1 MSRTYHLDG
10 VSVEALRGVSLI
22 VQPGDYVALVGP
34 SGSGK
39 STLMHLLGGLDRPTG
54 GRLVIGGR
62 DVTRWPRRR
71 WPTLRNE
78 TIGFVFQAFHLLPRT
93 SAVENV
99 ALPLVYRGVS
109 ARQRR
114 ERAAAML
121 GRVGL
126 GHRLD
131 HRPNQMSGGEQQR
144 VAIARALVTEPTV
157 LLADEPTGNLD
168 SVTGEAVLEL
178 LERLNAESG
187 VALVMVTH
195 DQEVAARARRR
206 ITMRDG
212 VVVADSAAADDAAAV
227 ARRPD
232 GDDPHSDHDRP
243 PSVDHGRPATLVPA
257 PSAEPRSASGS
268 GPGHPSGGSGGA
280 AGATGRLPR
289 EADPREPGVRASPE
303 VRREGRRGVAGG
315 AGRAAGQ
322 PAAQRADHARGDHRG
337 GLGGAAG
344 RHRHRH
350 QAEGRATG
358 RGPRLQPAAGR
369 PRPGSSWARRRR
381 CRR

>member
-1 MSRTYHLDG
+1 MTGAPPAIEAVDVSRTYHLDG
-10 VSVEALRGVSLI
+10 VSVEALRGVSLV

-62 DVTRWPRRR
+62 DVNALAP
-71 WPTLRNE
+71 PEMATLRNE

-168 SVTGEAVLEL
+168 SVTGAAVLEL

-212 VVVADSAAADDAAAV
+212 VVVADSAAVDSAAA
-227 ARRPD
+227 AHPATA
-232 GDDPHSDHDRP
+232 DDPHPDHDRP

-280 AGATGRLPR
+280 AGATGRLPHEVER
-289 EADPREPGVRASPE
+289 PETDPRDVPPGAADSPGDP
-303 VRREGRRGVAGG
+303 RTGR
-315 AGRAAGQ
+315 
-322 PAAQRADHARGDHRG
+322 P
-337 GLGGAAG
+337 GGAA
-344 RHRHRH
+344 
-350 QAEGRATG
+350 
-358 RGPRLQPAAGR
+358 
-369 PRPGSSWARRRR
+369 
-381 CRR
+381 

>member
-1 MSRTYHLDG
+1 MTGAPPAIEAVDVSRTYHLDG
-10 VSVEALRGVSLI
+10 VSVEALRGVSLV

-62 DVTRWPRRR
+62 DVSALAP
-71 WPTLRNE
+71 PEMATLRNE

-168 SVTGEAVLEL
+168 SVTGAAVLEL

-212 VVVADSAAADDAAAV
+212 AVVADSAAADSAAAV
-227 ARRPD
+227 RPATAD
-232 GDDPHSDHDRP
+232 RDDPHPDHDRP

-268 GPGHPSGGSGGA
+268 GPGHPPGGSGGA

-289 EADPREPGVRASPE
+289 EADPGEPG
-303 VRREGRRGVAGG
+303 
-315 AGRAAGQ
+315 
-322 PAAQRADHARGDHRG
+322 AD
-337 GLGGAAG
+337 
-344 RHRHRH
+344 
-350 QAEGRATG
+350 
-358 RGPRLQPAAGR
+358 
-369 PRPGSSWARRRR
+369 RPGGVT
-381 CRR
+381 

>member
-1 MSRTYHLDG
+1 MTEPAVSGPHDGGRVPAIEAVDVSRTYQLDG
-10 VSVEALRGVSLI
+10 VSVQALRGVSLT

-62 DVTRWPRRR
+62 DVNALAP
-71 WPTLRNE
+71 PEMATLRNE

-168 SVTGEAVLEL
+168 SVTGAAVLEL
-178 LERLNAESG
+178 LEQLNAESG

-195 DQEVAARARRR
+195 DQEVAARAQRR

-212 VVVADSAAADDAAAV
+212 VVVADSAASPHPPVAANADPRSA
-227 ARRPD
+227 
-232 GDDPHSDHDRP
+232 HDRP
-243 PSVDHGRPATLVPA
+243 LSVDHGRPATLVSA

-280 AGATGRLPR
+280 AGATGRLPSEVER
-289 EADPREPGVRASPE
+289 PDTDARDVAPGEPE
-303 VRREGRRGVAGG
+303 VDQPGG
-315 AGRAAGQ
+315 TA
-322 PAAQRADHARGDHRG
+322 
-337 GLGGAAG
+337 
-344 RHRHRH
+344 
-350 QAEGRATG
+350 
-358 RGPRLQPAAGR
+358 
-369 PRPGSSWARRRR
+369 
-381 CRR
+381 

>member
-1 MSRTYHLDG
+1 MTGSAAADPRGDPPAGERVPAIEAVEVSRTYQLDG
-10 VSVEALRGVSLI
+10 VSVEALRGVSLT

-62 DVTRWPRRR
+62 DVNALAP
-71 WPTLRNE
+71 PEMATLRNE

-99 ALPLVYRGVS
+99 ALPLVYRGMS

-168 SVTGEAVLEL
+168 SVTGAAVLEL
-178 LERLNAESG
+178 LEQLNAESG

-195 DQEVAARARRR
+195 DQEVAARAHRR

-212 VVVADSAAADDAAAV
+212 VVVADSA
-227 ARRPD
+227 
-232 GDDPHSDHDRP
+232 DPRSAHDRP

-289 EADPREPGVRASPE
+289 EVERPEAHPRDAAPGDAVA
-303 VRREGRRGVAGG
+303 RE
-315 AGRAAGQ
+315 
-322 PAAQRADHARGDHRG
+322 
-337 GLGGAAG
+337 GAAG
-344 RHRHRH
+344 AR
-350 QAEGRATG
+350 EVE
-358 RGPRLQPAAGR
+358 
-369 PRPGSSWARRRR
+369 RPGGTA
-381 CRR
+381 